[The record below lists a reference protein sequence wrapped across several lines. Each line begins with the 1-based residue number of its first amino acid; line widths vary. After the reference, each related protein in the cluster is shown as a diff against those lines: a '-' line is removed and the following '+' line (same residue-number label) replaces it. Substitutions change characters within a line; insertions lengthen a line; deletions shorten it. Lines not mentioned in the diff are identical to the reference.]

1 LPVQNSSHHIEQE
14 NEQIIGMA
22 GARRQRFLVSNLKI
36 DQPGAMRFLVVDHIG
51 HRGIAMRPA
60 IS

>member
-1 LPVQNSSHHIEQE
+1 LPVRNSSQHIEQE
-14 NEQIIGMA
+14 NEQVISVTGS
-22 GARRQRFLVSNLKI
+22 RRQRFLVSNLKI

-51 HRGIAMRPA
+51 HRGIAMRPP